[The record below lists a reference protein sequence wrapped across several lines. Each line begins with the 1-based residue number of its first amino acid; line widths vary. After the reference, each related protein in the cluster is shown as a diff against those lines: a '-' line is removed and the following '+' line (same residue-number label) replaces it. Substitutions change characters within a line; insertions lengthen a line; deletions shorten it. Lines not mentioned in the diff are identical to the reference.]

1 MILLDR
7 VTKTYPGDGDPVLDN
22 ISLHIDPHEFVFLVG
37 KSGAGK
43 STLIKMITKE
53 EEPDSGKII
62 IGGIDLDYIKRRHVP
77 HYRRRLGVVFQDY
90 KLLPTRTVFENVA
103 FALEIAGASNR
114 EIERT
119 VPKVLDLVGLE
130 NKANKFPTHL
140 SGGERQR
147 VSIARSVARQPKIL
161 IADEPTGN
169 LDKLTKTEIIELL
182 QRINDLGTTLLVTTH
197 DESIV
202 NNLSKRVITLKA
214 GKIVDDQKLNGVYR
228 LDSEPEPTEQPE
240 PKIIHTPIIQ
250 RIIAMRPRGNARPV
264 SYSTQVNNQPQSKA
278 TLPPLKPAEASPFNG
293 AVRST
298 KPSPK
303 LSAKPAPSSSK
314 LATPKPQPTAPK
326 LPATKNTSTLPTKAP
341 AKTSTKPSDT
351 KPKAN
356 PKSSSTEKP
365 ANAPKPAAPAKK
377 YDRDSANQWYAASKP
392 LRAAPKLS
400 NLSLGQTVKLK
411 PAPSIKQAIKKSVHP
426 GNQSHGAHNNK
437 PKQKRI
443 I

>member
-22 ISLHIDPHEFVFLVG
+22 VSLHIEPHEFVFLVG

-53 EEPDSGKII
+53 EQPDSGKII
-62 IGGIDLDYIKRRHVP
+62 IGGIDLDYVKRRHIP

-130 NKANKFPTHL
+130 SKANKFPTHL

-169 LDKLTKTEIIELL
+169 LDKLTRKEIIELL

-197 DESIV
+197 DENIV
-202 NNLSKRVITLKA
+202 NNLSKRVVTLKA
-214 GKIVDDQKLNGVYR
+214 GKIVGDQKLHGIYR
-228 LDSEPEPTEQPE
+228 LDSEPEPEAKPE
-240 PKIIHTPIIQ
+240 PKVIHTPIIQ
-250 RIIAMRPRGNARPV
+250 RIVTTKAGSARPM
-264 SYSTQVNNQPQSKA
+264 SYAMHIGQN
-278 TLPPLKPAEASPFNG
+278 PPAAKPNPFNG
-293 AVRST
+293 TVRST
-298 KPSPK
+298 KP
-303 LSAKPAPSSSK
+303 AKPTVMPKPKPEVKSK
-314 LATPKPQPTAPK
+314 AVKPKTEPPKPKNANTPKPTPEPESKPT
-326 LPATKNTSTLPTKAP
+326 
-341 AKTSTKPSDT
+341 
-351 KPKAN
+351 
-356 PKSSSTEKP
+356 
-365 ANAPKPAAPAKK
+365 PKPTTPAKK
-377 YDRDSANQWYAASKP
+377 YDRDSANQWYTAGKP

-400 NLSLGQTVKLK
+400 NLSLGHTVKLK
-411 PAPSIKQAIKKSVHP
+411 PAPSIKQVIKKQNHAVAKS
-426 GNQSHGAHNNK
+426 
-437 PKQKRI
+437 KQKRVI
-443 I
+443 